1 MKRLLWLIGVLLL
14 LSGCGTGMQ
23 RYEATYWDVFDT
35 VTTVTGYAAGQAEF
49 DAAARE
55 IHDALLEYHR
65 LYNIY
70 ESYDGLR
77 NLKTVN
83 DQAGIGPVPVDERIL
98 SLLQFA
104 QTAWTETG
112 SRVNAAMGSVLALW
126 HDAREQAL
134 EDPDRAA
141 LPDRSALEEAAALHT
156 DLSALELDLEAGTAF
171 LTDPDMALD
180 VGALAKGYAVEQV
193 AAAAPDH
200 FLISVGGNV
209 CATGPKPDGTPWTV
223 AVENPDGGDFLKL
236 LYAEDRSVVTSGD
249 YQRYF
254 ELDGV
259 RYHHIIDPDT
269 LEPAAYWRSVTV
281 VAESSAAADCLS
293 TALFTLPQAEGQQLL
308 DQWGAEALWIGMDG
322 AQVMSPGFSAYLAS

>member
-1 MKRLLWLIGVLLL
+1 MKRLLWLVGVLLV

-141 LPDRSALEEAAALHT
+141 LPDRSALEAAALHT
-156 DLSALELDLEAGTAF
+156 DLSALELDLEAGTAS

-236 LYAEDRSVVTSGD
+236 LYAEDRSGVTSGD

-293 TALFTLPQAEGQQLL
+293 TALFTLPQAEGQRLL
-308 DQWGAEALWIGMDG
+308 DQWGAEALWIGRDG

>member
-1 MKRLLWLIGVLLL
+1 MKRLLWLVGALLV

-35 VTTVTGYAAGQAEF
+35 VTTVSGYAAVQAEF

-141 LPDRSALEEAAALHT
+141 LPDRSALEEAALHT

-308 DQWGAEALWIGMDG
+308 DQWGAEALWIGRDG

>member
-1 MKRLLWLIGVLLL
+1 MKRLLWLVGVLLL

-35 VTTVTGYAAGQAEF
+35 VTTVSGYAAVQAEF

-141 LPDRSALEEAAALHT
+141 LPDRSALEEAALHT

-293 TALFTLPQAEGQQLL
+293 TALFTLPQAEGQRLL
-308 DQWGAEALWIGMDG
+308 DQWGAEALWIGRDG

>member
-126 HDAREQAL
+126 HDAREQAP

-141 LPDRSALEEAAALHT
+141 LPNRSALEEAALHT

-281 VAESSAAADCLS
+281 VADSSAAADCLS
-293 TALFTLPQAEGQQLL
+293 TALFTLPQAEGQRLL
-308 DQWGAEALWIGMDG
+308 DQWGAEALWIGRDG

>member
-1 MKRLLWLIGVLLL
+1 MKRLLWLVGALLL

-35 VTTVTGYAAGQAEF
+35 VTTVSGYAAVQAEF

-112 SRVNAAMGSVLALW
+112 SRVNAAMGSVLAHW

-141 LPDRSALEEAAALHT
+141 LPDRSALEEAALHT

-249 YQRYF
+249 YQRFF

-281 VAESSAAADCLS
+281 VADSSAAADCLS
-293 TALFTLPQAEGQQLL
+293 TALFTLPQAEGQRLL
-308 DQWGAEALWIGMDG
+308 DQWGAEALWIGRDG

>member
-1 MKRLLWLIGVLLL
+1 MKRLLWLVGVLLV
-14 LSGCGTGMQ
+14 LSGCGTGLQ

-98 SLLQFA
+98 SLLQFV

-112 SRVNAAMGSVLALW
+112 SRVNAAMGSVLAHW

-141 LPDRSALEEAAALHT
+141 LPDRSALEEAALHT

-223 AVENPDGGDFLKL
+223 AVENPDGGDFLYL
-236 LYAEDRSVVTSGD
+236 LSVEDRSVVTSGD

-281 VAESSAAADCLS
+281 VADSSAAADCLS
-293 TALFTLPQAEGQQLL
+293 TALFTLPQAEGQRLL
-308 DQWGAEALWIGMDG
+308 DQWGAEALWIGRDG
-322 AQVMSPGFSAYLAS
+322 AQVMSPGFSAYLVS

>member
-1 MKRLLWLIGVLLL
+1 MKRLLWLIGALLL
-14 LSGCGTGMQ
+14 LSGCGTGLQ

-35 VTTVTGYAAGQAEF
+35 VTTVSGYAAVQAEF

-141 LPDRSALEEAAALHT
+141 LPDRSALEEAALHT

-281 VAESSAAADCLS
+281 VADSSAAADCLS
-293 TALFTLPQAEGQQLL
+293 TALFTLPQAEGQRLL
-308 DQWGAEALWIGMDG
+308 DQWGAEALWIGRDG

>member
-1 MKRLLWLIGVLLL
+1 MKRLLWLVGVLLV
-14 LSGCGTGMQ
+14 LSGCGTGLQ

-35 VTTVTGYAAGQAEF
+35 VTTVSGYAAVQAEF

-83 DQAGIGPVPVDERIL
+83 DQAGIGPVPVDTRIL

-112 SRVNAAMGSVLALW
+112 GRVNAAMGSVLALW

-141 LPDRSALEEAAALHT
+141 LPDRSALEEAALHT

-281 VAESSAAADCLS
+281 VADSSAAADCLS
-293 TALFTLPQAEGQQLL
+293 TALFTLSQAEGQRLL
-308 DQWGAEALWIGMDG
+308 DQWGAEALWIGRDG

>member
-1 MKRLLWLIGVLLL
+1 MKRLLWLVGALLV

-35 VTTVTGYAAGQAEF
+35 VTTVSGYAAVQAEF

-141 LPDRSALEEAAALHT
+141 LPDRSALEAAALHT

-236 LYAEDRSVVTSGD
+236 LYAEDQSVVTSGD

-293 TALFTLPQAEGQQLL
+293 TALFTLPQAEGQRLL
-308 DQWGAEALWIGMDG
+308 DQWGAEALWIGRDG

>member
-1 MKRLLWLIGVLLL
+1 MKRLLWLIGTLLL
-14 LSGCGTGMQ
+14 LSGCGTGLQ

-55 IHDALLEYHR
+55 IHDTLLEYHR

-141 LPDRSALEEAAALHT
+141 LPDRSALEEAALHT

-293 TALFTLPQAEGQQLL
+293 TALFTLPQAEGQRLL
-308 DQWGAEALWIGMDG
+308 DQWGAEALWIGRDG

>member
-1 MKRLLWLIGVLLL
+1 MKRLLWLIGALLL
-14 LSGCGTGMQ
+14 LSGCGTGLQ

-35 VTTVTGYAAGQAEF
+35 VTTVSGYAAVQAEF

-141 LPDRSALEEAAALHT
+141 LPDRSALEEAALHT

-308 DQWGAEALWIGMDG
+308 DQWGAEALWIGRDG

>member
-14 LSGCGTGMQ
+14 LSGCGSGLQ

-55 IHDALLEYHR
+55 IHDTLLEYHR

-112 SRVNAAMGSVLALW
+112 GRVNAAMGSVLALW

-141 LPDRSALEEAAALHT
+141 LPDRSALEEAALHT

-281 VAESSAAADCLS
+281 VADSSAAADCLS
-293 TALFTLPQAEGQQLL
+293 TALFTLPQAEGQRLL
-308 DQWGAEALWIGMDG
+308 DQWGAEALWIGRDG

>member
-1 MKRLLWLIGVLLL
+1 MKRLLWLVGALLV

-112 SRVNAAMGSVLALW
+112 GRVNAAMGSVLALW

-141 LPDRSALEEAAALHT
+141 LPDRSALEEAALHT

-293 TALFTLPQAEGQQLL
+293 TALFTLPQAEGQRLL
-308 DQWGAEALWIGMDG
+308 DQWGAEALWIGRDG

>member
-1 MKRLLWLIGVLLL
+1 MKRLLWLVGALLV

-35 VTTVTGYAAGQAEF
+35 VTTVSGYAAVQAEF

-112 SRVNAAMGSVLALW
+112 GRVNAAMGSVLALW

-141 LPDRSALEEAAALHT
+141 LPDRSALEAAALHT

-281 VAESSAAADCLS
+281 VADSSAAADCLS
-293 TALFTLPQAEGQQLL
+293 TALFTLPQAEGQRLL
-308 DQWGAEALWIGMDG
+308 DQWGAEALWIGRDG

>member
-1 MKRLLWLIGVLLL
+1 MKRLLWLVGALLL

-141 LPDRSALEEAAALHT
+141 LPDRSALEEAALHT

-171 LTDPDMALD
+171 LTDPDTALD

-308 DQWGAEALWIGMDG
+308 DQWGAEALWIGRDG
-322 AQVMSPGFSAYLAS
+322 TQVMSPGFSAYLAS

>member
-1 MKRLLWLIGVLLL
+1 MKRLLWLVGALLV

-55 IHDALLEYHR
+55 IHDTLLEYHR

-112 SRVNAAMGSVLALW
+112 GRVNAAMGSVLALW

-141 LPDRSALEEAAALHT
+141 LPDRSALEEAALHT

-223 AVENPDGGDFLKL
+223 AVENPDGGDFLYL
-236 LYAEDRSVVTSGD
+236 LSVEDRSVVTSGD

-281 VAESSAAADCLS
+281 VADSSAAADCLS
-293 TALFTLPQAEGQQLL
+293 TALFTLPQAEGQRLL
-308 DQWGAEALWIGMDG
+308 DQWGAEALWIGRDG

>member
-1 MKRLLWLIGVLLL
+1 MKRLLWLVGVLLV

-141 LPDRSALEEAAALHT
+141 LPDRSALEAAALHT

-171 LTDPDMALD
+171 LTDPDTALD

-308 DQWGAEALWIGMDG
+308 DQWGAEALWIGRDG

>member
-1 MKRLLWLIGVLLL
+1 MKRLLWLVGALLV

-35 VTTVTGYAAGQAEF
+35 VTTVSGYAAVQAEF

-141 LPDRSALEEAAALHT
+141 LPDRSALEEAALHT

-281 VAESSAAADCLS
+281 VADSSAAADCLS
-293 TALFTLPQAEGQQLL
+293 TALFTLPQAEGQRLL
-308 DQWGAEALWIGMDG
+308 DQWGAEALWIGRDG

>member
-1 MKRLLWLIGVLLL
+1 MKRLLWLVGVLLL
-14 LSGCGTGMQ
+14 LSGCGTGLQ

-83 DQAGIGPVPVDERIL
+83 DQAGIGPVPVDSRIL
-98 SLLQFA
+98 SLLRFA

-112 SRVNAAMGSVLALW
+112 GRVNAAMGSMLALW

-141 LPDRSALEEAAALHT
+141 LPDRSALEAAALHT

-180 VGALAKGYAVEQV
+180 VGALAKGYAVEQA

-236 LYAEDRSVVTSGD
+236 LYTEDRSVVTSGD

-308 DQWGAEALWIGMDG
+308 DQWGAEALWIGRDG
-322 AQVMSPGFSAYLAS
+322 AQIMSPGFSAYLAS

>member
-1 MKRLLWLIGVLLL
+1 MKRLLWLVGALLV

-35 VTTVTGYAAGQAEF
+35 VTTVSGYAAVQAEF

-98 SLLQFA
+98 SLLQFV

-141 LPDRSALEEAAALHT
+141 LPDRSALEEAALHT

-308 DQWGAEALWIGMDG
+308 DQWGAEALWIGRDG

>member
-1 MKRLLWLIGVLLL
+1 MKRLLWLVGALLV

-55 IHDALLEYHR
+55 IHDTLLEYHR

-83 DQAGIGPVPVDERIL
+83 DQAGIGPVPVDTRIL

-112 SRVNAAMGSVLALW
+112 GRVNAAMGSVLAHW

-141 LPDRSALEEAAALHT
+141 LPDRSALEEAALHT

-171 LTDPDMALD
+171 LTDPHMALD

-281 VAESSAAADCLS
+281 VADSSAAADCLS
-293 TALFTLPQAEGQQLL
+293 TALFTLSQAEGQRLL
-308 DQWGAEALWIGMDG
+308 DQWGAEALWIGRDG

>member
-1 MKRLLWLIGVLLL
+1 MKRLLWLIGALLL
-14 LSGCGTGMQ
+14 LSGCGTGLQ

-112 SRVNAAMGSVLALW
+112 GRVNAAMGSVLALW

-141 LPDRSALEEAAALHT
+141 LPDRSALEEAALHT

-293 TALFTLPQAEGQQLL
+293 TALFTLPQAEGQRLL
-308 DQWGAEALWIGMDG
+308 DQWGAEALWIGRDG

>member
-1 MKRLLWLIGVLLL
+1 MKRLLWLVGALLV

-35 VTTVTGYAAGQAEF
+35 VTTVSGYAAVQAEF

-141 LPDRSALEEAAALHT
+141 LPDRSALEEAALHT

-171 LTDPDMALD
+171 LTDPDTALD

-223 AVENPDGGDFLKL
+223 AVENPDGGDFLYL
-236 LYAEDRSVVTSGD
+236 LSVEDRSVVTSGD

-281 VAESSAAADCLS
+281 VADSSAAADCLS
-293 TALFTLPQAEGQQLL
+293 TALFTLSQAEGQRLL
-308 DQWGAEALWIGMDG
+308 DQWGAEALWIGRDG

>member
-1 MKRLLWLIGVLLL
+1 MKRLLWLIGALLL

-141 LPDRSALEEAAALHT
+141 LPDRSALEAAALHT

-171 LTDPDMALD
+171 LTDPDTALD

-281 VAESSAAADCLS
+281 VADSSAAADCLS
-293 TALFTLPQAEGQQLL
+293 TALFTLPQAEGQRLL
-308 DQWGAEALWIGMDG
+308 DQWGAEALWIGRDG

>member
-1 MKRLLWLIGVLLL
+1 MKRLLWLVGALLV

-83 DQAGIGPVPVDERIL
+83 DQAGIGPVPVDTRIL

-112 SRVNAAMGSVLALW
+112 GRVNAAMGSVLAHW

-141 LPDRSALEEAAALHT
+141 LPDRSALEEAALHT

-171 LTDPDMALD
+171 LTDPHMALD

-308 DQWGAEALWIGMDG
+308 DQWGAEALWIGRDG

>member
-1 MKRLLWLIGVLLL
+1 MKRLLWLIGALLL
-14 LSGCGTGMQ
+14 LSGCGTGLQ

-55 IHDALLEYHR
+55 IHDTLLEYHR

-112 SRVNAAMGSVLALW
+112 GRVNAAMGSVLAHW

-141 LPDRSALEEAAALHT
+141 LPDRSALEEAALHT

-171 LTDPDMALD
+171 LTDPHMALD

-308 DQWGAEALWIGMDG
+308 DQWGAEALWIGRDG

>member
-1 MKRLLWLIGVLLL
+1 MKRLLWLVGVLLL

-112 SRVNAAMGSVLALW
+112 GRVNAAMGSVLALW

-141 LPDRSALEEAAALHT
+141 LPDRSALEAAALHT

-281 VAESSAAADCLS
+281 VAESSAAANCLS

-308 DQWGAEALWIGMDG
+308 DQWGAEALWIGRDG

>member
-1 MKRLLWLIGVLLL
+1 MKRLLWLVGALLV

-35 VTTVTGYAAGQAEF
+35 VTTVSGYAAGQAEF

-141 LPDRSALEEAAALHT
+141 LPDRSALEEAALHT
-156 DLSALELDLEAGTAF
+156 DLLALELDLEAGTAF

-308 DQWGAEALWIGMDG
+308 DQWGAEALWIGRDG

>member
-1 MKRLLWLIGVLLL
+1 MKRLLWLVGALLL

-112 SRVNAAMGSVLALW
+112 SRVNAAMGSVLAHW

-141 LPDRSALEEAAALHT
+141 LPDRSALEEAALHT

-171 LTDPDMALD
+171 LTDPDTALD

-308 DQWGAEALWIGMDG
+308 DQWGAEALWIGRDG
-322 AQVMSPGFSAYLAS
+322 TQVMSPGFSAYLAS

>member
-1 MKRLLWLIGVLLL
+1 MKRLLWLVGALLV

-35 VTTVTGYAAGQAEF
+35 VTTVSGYAAVQAEF

-112 SRVNAAMGSVLALW
+112 GRVNAAMGSVLALW

-141 LPDRSALEEAAALHT
+141 LPDRSALEEAALHT

-236 LYAEDRSVVTSGD
+236 LYTEDRSVVTSGD

-293 TALFTLPQAEGQQLL
+293 TALFTLPQAEGQRLL
-308 DQWGAEALWIGMDG
+308 DQWGAEALWIGRDG

>member
-1 MKRLLWLIGVLLL
+1 MKRLLWLVGALLV

-35 VTTVTGYAAGQAEF
+35 VTTVSGYAAVQAEF

-112 SRVNAAMGSVLALW
+112 GRVNAAMGSVLALW

-134 EDPDRAA
+134 ADPDRAA
-141 LPDRSALEEAAALHT
+141 LPDRSALEEAALHT

-293 TALFTLPQAEGQQLL
+293 TALFTLPQAEGQRLL
-308 DQWGAEALWIGMDG
+308 DQWGAEALWIGRDG

>member
-1 MKRLLWLIGVLLL
+1 MKRLLWLIGALLL
-14 LSGCGTGMQ
+14 LSGCGTGLQ

-55 IHDALLEYHR
+55 IHDTLLEYHR

-83 DQAGIGPVPVDERIL
+83 DQAGIGPVPVDTRIL

-141 LPDRSALEEAAALHT
+141 LPDRSALEEAALHT

>member
-1 MKRLLWLIGVLLL
+1 MKRLLWLIGALLL

-141 LPDRSALEEAAALHT
+141 LPDRSALEEAALHT

-171 LTDPDMALD
+171 LTDPDTALD

-281 VAESSAAADCLS
+281 VADSSAAADCLS
-293 TALFTLPQAEGQQLL
+293 TALFTLPQAEGQRLL
-308 DQWGAEALWIGMDG
+308 DQWGAEALWIGRDG

>member
-1 MKRLLWLIGVLLL
+1 MKRLLWLVGALLV

-55 IHDALLEYHR
+55 IHDTLLEYHR

-83 DQAGIGPVPVDERIL
+83 DQAGIGPVPVDTRIL

-112 SRVNAAMGSVLALW
+112 GRVNAAMGSVLALW

-141 LPDRSALEEAAALHT
+141 LPDRSALEAAALHT

-293 TALFTLPQAEGQQLL
+293 TALFTLPQAEGQRLL

>member
-1 MKRLLWLIGVLLL
+1 MKRLLWLVGALLL

-35 VTTVTGYAAGQAEF
+35 VTTVSGYAAVQAEF

-141 LPDRSALEEAAALHT
+141 LPDRSALEEAALHT

-223 AVENPDGGDFLKL
+223 AVENPDGGDFLYL
-236 LYAEDRSVVTSGD
+236 LSVEDRSVVTSGD

-281 VAESSAAADCLS
+281 VADSSAAADCLS
-293 TALFTLPQAEGQQLL
+293 TALFTLPQAEGQRLL
-308 DQWGAEALWIGMDG
+308 DQWGAEALWIGRDG

>member
-1 MKRLLWLIGVLLL
+1 MKRLLWLIGALLL
-14 LSGCGTGMQ
+14 LSGCGTGLQ

-55 IHDALLEYHR
+55 IHDTLLEYHR

-83 DQAGIGPVPVDERIL
+83 DQAGIGPVPVDTRIL

-112 SRVNAAMGSVLALW
+112 GRVNAAMGSVLAHW

-141 LPDRSALEEAAALHT
+141 LPDRSALEAAALHT

-171 LTDPDMALD
+171 LTDPHMALD

-308 DQWGAEALWIGMDG
+308 DQWGAEALWIGRDG

>member
-1 MKRLLWLIGVLLL
+1 MKRLLWLVGALLV

-77 NLKTVN
+77 NLKIVN

-112 SRVNAAMGSVLALW
+112 GRVNAAMGSVLALW

-141 LPDRSALEEAAALHT
+141 LPDRSALEEAALHT

-308 DQWGAEALWIGMDG
+308 DQWGAEALWIGRDG

>member
-1 MKRLLWLIGVLLL
+1 MKRLLWLIGALLL
-14 LSGCGTGMQ
+14 LSGCGTGLQ

-55 IHDALLEYHR
+55 IHDTLLEYHR

-141 LPDRSALEEAAALHT
+141 LPDRSALEEAALHT

-293 TALFTLPQAEGQQLL
+293 TALFTLPQAEGQRLL
-308 DQWGAEALWIGMDG
+308 DQWGAEALWIGRDG

>member
-1 MKRLLWLIGVLLL
+1 MKRLLWLVGALLV

-112 SRVNAAMGSVLALW
+112 SRVNAAMGSVLAHW

-141 LPDRSALEEAAALHT
+141 LPDRSALEEAALHT

-171 LTDPDMALD
+171 LTDPDTALD

-236 LYAEDRSVVTSGD
+236 LYAEDQSVVTSGD

-308 DQWGAEALWIGMDG
+308 DQWGAEALWIGRDG
-322 AQVMSPGFSAYLAS
+322 TQVMSPGFSAYLAS